1 MLHSE
6 RDLITRIKDGDTRLF
21 SVLVDE
27 YSVAVYSLVVR
38 IVGQKEDAEEVT
50 QDVFLRAFESL
61 HTFNFRSSFSTWL
74 YRIACNCALSKMR
87 RKRQCYC
94 EIDESRLQA
103 VSDSQADSLED
114 MIENQQQIE
123 KLLQSIGRLS
133 AEDRVLLMLYYYEEC
148 SIAECAMVTSLSENL
163 VKVRLHRIRKKL
175 YILLTDETK

>member
-1 MLHSE
+1 
-6 RDLITRIKDGDTRLF
+6 
-21 SVLVDE
+21 
-27 YSVAVYSLVVR
+27 
-38 IVGQKEDAEEVT
+38 
-50 QDVFLRAFESL
+50 
-61 HTFNFRSSFSTWL
+61 
-74 YRIACNCALSKMR
+74 
-87 RKRQCYC
+87 
-94 EIDESRLQA
+94 LQA

-123 KLLQSIGRLS
+123 KLLQAIGRLS